1 MTPEGTEKVTSEAS
15 DQTADAVEKDST
27 PAKDTAGAEKTAAE
41 TTATG
46 KAASEKT
53 PSWKERFQK
62 AGTPRGRELTVTSI
76 DVRSAGR
83 LGLAAGCVTF
93 VVWVL
98 AWMLLWLVLA
108 VAGVWGRMNALLA
121 DIAGFGGIS
130 GWGVLGAVALVGILE
145 FFVVWGIVPL
155 VALVYNA
162 AADVLGGLKVRVAG
176 AEEAAGVPDNAAA
189 PKTPKA
195 SEEG

>member
-15 DQTADAVEKDST
+15 DQAADAVEKDSAQ
-27 PAKDTAGAEKTAAE
+27 AKDAAGVEKTAAE
-41 TTATG
+41 TTVTG
-46 KAASEKT
+46 KAASEKAT
-53 PSWKERFQK
+53 SWKAR
-62 AGTPRGRELTVTSI
+62 APRGRELTLTSI

-108 VAGVWGRMNALLA
+108 VAGVWGRMNTLLA

-130 GWGVLGAVALVGILE
+130 GWGVLGAVVLVGILE
-145 FFVVWGIVPL
+145 FFVVWGTVSL
-155 VALVYNA
+155 AALVYNA

-176 AEEAAGVPDNAAA
+176 AEDAAAVPDNAAA
-189 PKTPKA
+189 PETSTAP
-195 SEEG
+195 EEA

>member
-15 DQTADAVEKDST
+15 DQAADAVEKE
-27 PAKDTAGAEKTAAE
+27 TATE
-41 TTATG
+41 TSVTG
-46 KAASEKT
+46 KAASEKAT
-53 PSWKERFQK
+53 SWKAR
-62 AGTPRGRELTVTSI
+62 APRGRELTLTAI

-93 VVWVL
+93 AVWVL

-108 VAGVWGRMNALLA
+108 VAGVWGRMNTLLA

-155 VALVYNA
+155 TALVYNA

-176 AEEAAGVPDNAAA
+176 AADAAAAETPENVAAPETSTAPEEA
-189 PKTPKA
+189 
-195 SEEG
+195 

>member
-15 DQTADAVEKDST
+15 DQAADAVEKDSAQ
-27 PAKDTAGAEKTAAE
+27 AKDAAGVEKTAAE
-41 TTATG
+41 TTVTG
-46 KAASEKT
+46 KAASEKAT
-53 PSWKERFQK
+53 SWKAR
-62 AGTPRGRELTVTSI
+62 APRGRELTLTSI

-98 AWMLLWLVLA
+98 AWMLLWFVLA
-108 VAGVWGRMNALLA
+108 VAGVWGRMNTLLS

-130 GWGVLGAVALVGILE
+130 GWGVLGAVALVGVLE

-155 VALVYNA
+155 TALVYNA

-176 AEEAAGVPDNAAA
+176 AEDAAA
-189 PKTPKA
+189 AETPENLAAPETSKA
-195 SEEG
+195 PEEA

>member
-15 DQTADAVEKDST
+15 DQAADAVEKDSA

-41 TTATG
+41 TTVTG
-46 KAASEKT
+46 KAASEKAT
-53 PSWKERFQK
+53 SWKAR
-62 AGTPRGRELTVTSI
+62 APRGRELTLTSI

-108 VAGVWGRMNALLA
+108 VAGVWGRMNTLLA

-130 GWGVLGAVALVGILE
+130 GWGVLGAVALVGVLE

-155 VALVYNA
+155 TALVYNA
-162 AADVLGGLKVRVAG
+162 AADVLGGLKLRVAS
-176 AEEAAGVPDNAAA
+176 P
-189 PKTPKA
+189 
-195 SEEG
+195 EEGTATTVATDLSLIHI

>member
-15 DQTADAVEKDST
+15 DQAADAVEKDSAQ
-27 PAKDTAGAEKTAAE
+27 AKDAAGVEKTAAE
-41 TTATG
+41 TTVTG
-46 KAASEKT
+46 KAASEKAT
-53 PSWKERFQK
+53 SWKAR
-62 AGTPRGRELTVTSI
+62 APRGRELTLTSI

-108 VAGVWGRMNALLA
+108 VAGVWGRMNTLLA

-130 GWGVLGAVALVGILE
+130 GWGVLGAVALVGVLE

-155 VALVYNA
+155 TALVYNA
-162 AADVLGGLKVRVAG
+162 AADVLGGLKVRVASPEEG
-176 AEEAAGVPDNAAA
+176 TATTVATDYVAAPETSTTSEEA
-189 PKTPKA
+189 
-195 SEEG
+195 

>member
-1 MTPEGTEKVTSEAS
+1 MTPEGTGKVTSEAS
-15 DQTADAVEKDST
+15 DQAADAVEKDSA

-41 TTATG
+41 TTVTG
-46 KAASEKT
+46 KAASEKAT
-53 PSWKERFQK
+53 SWKAR
-62 AGTPRGRELTVTSI
+62 APRGRELTLTSI

-98 AWMLLWLVLA
+98 AWMLLWFVLA
-108 VAGVWGRMNALLA
+108 VAGVWGRMNTLLS

-130 GWGVLGAVALVGILE
+130 GWGVLGAVALVGVLE

-155 VALVYNA
+155 TALVYNA

-176 AEEAAGVPDNAAA
+176 AADVAAVTDNLAAPETSKAPEEA
-189 PKTPKA
+189 
-195 SEEG
+195 

>member
-15 DQTADAVEKDST
+15 DQAADAVEKDSA

-41 TTATG
+41 TSVTG
-46 KAASEKT
+46 KVTSENAT
-53 PSWKERFQK
+53 FWKAR
-62 AGTPRGRELTVTSI
+62 APRGRELTLTSI

-108 VAGVWGRMNALLA
+108 VAGVWGRMNTLLA

-130 GWGVLGAVALVGILE
+130 GWGVLGAVALVGVLE

-155 VALVYNA
+155 TALVYNA
-162 AADVLGGLKVRVAG
+162 AADVLGGLKLRVAG
-176 AEEAAGVPDNAAA
+176 AEEGTATTVATDYVAA
-189 PKTPKA
+189 PETSTTSDEA
-195 SEEG
+195 

>member
-15 DQTADAVEKDST
+15 DQAADAVEKDSA
-27 PAKDTAGAEKTAAE
+27 PAKDAAGAEKTVAE
-41 TTATG
+41 TSVTG
-46 KAASEKT
+46 EAASEKAT
-53 PSWKERFQK
+53 FWKAR
-62 AGTPRGRELTVTSI
+62 APRGRELTLTSI

-93 VVWVL
+93 AVWVL

-108 VAGVWGRMNALLA
+108 VAGVWGRMNSLLA

-130 GWGVLGAVALVGILE
+130 GWGVLGAVALVGVLE

-155 VALVYNA
+155 TALVYNA
-162 AADVLGGLKVRVAG
+162 AADVLGGLKLRVAG
-176 AEEAAGVPDNAAA
+176 AEDPAAA
-189 PKTPKA
+189 TDNLAAPET
-195 SEEG
+195 SEALDEA

>member
-1 MTPEGTEKVTSEAS
+1 MTPEGTEKVTSEPS
-15 DQTADAVEKDST
+15 DQAADAVEKDSA
-27 PAKDTAGAEKTAAE
+27 PAKDAAGAEKTVAE
-41 TTATG
+41 TSVTG
-46 KAASEKT
+46 EAASEKAT
-53 PSWKERFQK
+53 FWKAR
-62 AGTPRGRELTVTSI
+62 APRGRELTLTSI

-93 VVWVL
+93 AVWVL

-108 VAGVWGRMNALLA
+108 VAGVWGRMNSLLA

-130 GWGVLGAVALVGILE
+130 GWGVLGAVALVGVLE

-155 VALVYNA
+155 AALVYNA

-176 AEEAAGVPDNAAA
+176 PEEDAATAEMPDNVAAPETSETPEEA
-189 PKTPKA
+189 
-195 SEEG
+195 

>member
-15 DQTADAVEKDST
+15 DQAADAVEKET
-27 PAKDTAGAEKTAAE
+27 APAKGAAGAEKAAAE
-41 TTATG
+41 TSVTG
-46 KAASEKT
+46 KAASEKAA
-53 PSWKERFQK
+53 SWKAR
-62 AGTPRGRELTVTSI
+62 APRGRELTLTSI

-93 VVWVL
+93 AVWVL

-108 VAGVWGRMNALLA
+108 VAGVWGRMNTLLA

-155 VALVYNA
+155 AALVYNA
-162 AADVLGGLKVRVAG
+162 AADVFGGLKLRVAG
-176 AEEAAGVPDNAAA
+176 PEDAAAVPDNAVA
-189 PKTPKA
+189 PKTSKA
-195 SEEG
+195 PEEG

>member
-15 DQTADAVEKDST
+15 DQAADAVEKDSAQ
-27 PAKDTAGAEKTAAE
+27 AKDAAGVEKTAAE
-41 TTATG
+41 TTVTG
-46 KAASEKT
+46 KAASEKAT
-53 PSWKERFQK
+53 SWKAR
-62 AGTPRGRELTVTSI
+62 APRGRELTLTSI

-98 AWMLLWLVLA
+98 AWMLLWFVLA
-108 VAGVWGRMNALLA
+108 VAGVWGRMNTLLS

-130 GWGVLGAVALVGILE
+130 GWGVLGAVALVGVLE

-155 VALVYNA
+155 TALVYNA

-176 AEEAAGVPDNAAA
+176 AEDAATAEMPENVAAA
-189 PKTPKA
+189 ETSTAP
-195 SEEG
+195 EEA

>member
-1 MTPEGTEKVTSEAS
+1 MTPEGTGKVTSEAS
-15 DQTADAVEKDST
+15 DQAADAVEKDSA

-41 TTATG
+41 TTVTG
-46 KAASEKT
+46 KAASENAT
-53 PSWKERFQK
+53 SWKAR
-62 AGTPRGRELTVTSI
+62 APRGRELTLTSI

-98 AWMLLWLVLA
+98 AWMLMWLVLA
-108 VAGVWGRMNALLA
+108 VAGVWGRMNTLLA

-130 GWGVLGAVALVGILE
+130 GWGVLGAVALVGVLE

-155 VALVYNA
+155 TALVYNA
-162 AADVLGGLKVRVAG
+162 AADVLGGLKLRVASP
-176 AEEAAGVPDNAAA
+176 EEGTATTVATDYVAA
-189 PKTPKA
+189 PETSTTSDEA
-195 SEEG
+195 

>member
-15 DQTADAVEKDST
+15 DQAADAVEKDSA
-27 PAKDTAGAEKTAAE
+27 PAKDAAGTEKVATE
-41 TTATG
+41 TSVTG
-46 KAASEKT
+46 KAASEKAT
-53 PSWKERFQK
+53 SWKAR
-62 AGTPRGRELTVTSI
+62 APRGRELTLTSI

-83 LGLAAGCVTF
+83 LGLEAGGVTF

-108 VAGVWGRMNALLA
+108 VAGVWGRMNTLLA

-155 VALVYNA
+155 AALVYNA

-176 AEEAAGVPDNAAA
+176 PEDAAAAEMPENVAAPQTSKTPEEA
-189 PKTPKA
+189 
-195 SEEG
+195 

>member
-15 DQTADAVEKDST
+15 DQAADAVEKDSA

-41 TTATG
+41 TTVTG
-46 KAASEKT
+46 KAASEKAT
-53 PSWKERFQK
+53 LWKAR
-62 AGTPRGRELTVTSI
+62 APRGRELTLTSI

-108 VAGVWGRMNALLA
+108 VAGVWGRMNTLLA

-130 GWGVLGAVALVGILE
+130 GWGVLGAVALVGVLE

-155 VALVYNA
+155 TALVYNA
-162 AADVLGGLKVRVAG
+162 AADVLGGLKLRVAG
-176 AEEAAGVPDNAAA
+176 AEDAAA
-189 PKTPKA
+189 AETPENVA
-195 SEEG
+195 APETSTAPEEA

>member
-15 DQTADAVEKDST
+15 DQAADAVEKET
-27 PAKDTAGAEKTAAE
+27 APAKGAAGAEKTATEASV
-41 TTATG
+41 TG
-46 KAASEKT
+46 KAASEKAT
-53 PSWKERFQK
+53 SWKAR
-62 AGTPRGRELTVTSI
+62 APRGRELTLTSI

-98 AWMLLWLVLA
+98 AWMFLWLVLA
-108 VAGVWGRMNALLA
+108 VAGVWGRMNSLLA

-155 VALVYNA
+155 TALVYNA
-162 AADVLGGLKVRVAG
+162 AADVLGGLKLRVAG
-176 AEEAAGVPDNAAA
+176 AEDAAA
-189 PKTPKA
+189 AEMPENVAAAETSTAP
-195 SEEG
+195 EEA

>member
-15 DQTADAVEKDST
+15 DQAADAVEKDSA

-41 TTATG
+41 TSVTG
-46 KAASEKT
+46 KVTSENARF
-53 PSWKERFQK
+53 WKAR
-62 AGTPRGRELTVTSI
+62 APRGRELTLTSI
-76 DVRSAGR
+76 DVRPAGR
-83 LGLAAGCVTF
+83 PGLAAGCVTF

-108 VAGVWGRMNALLA
+108 VAGVWGRMNTLLA

-130 GWGVLGAVALVGILE
+130 GWGVLAAVALVGVLE

-155 VALVYNA
+155 TALVYNA
-162 AADVLGGLKVRVAG
+162 AADVLGGLKLRVAG
-176 AEEAAGVPDNAAA
+176 AEDAAAVPDNAAT
-189 PKTPKA
+189 PKTSKA
-195 SEEG
+195 PEEA

>member
-15 DQTADAVEKDST
+15 DQAADAVEKDSAQ
-27 PAKDTAGAEKTAAE
+27 AKDVAGAEKTV
-41 TTATG
+41 TG
-46 KAASEKT
+46 KVASENAT
-53 PSWKERFQK
+53 SRK
-62 AGTPRGRELTVTSI
+62 ARVPRGRELTLTSI

-108 VAGVWGRMNALLA
+108 VAGVWGRMNTLLA

-130 GWGVLGAVALVGILE
+130 GWGVLGAVALVGVLE

-155 VALVYNA
+155 TALVYNA
-162 AADVLGGLKVRVAG
+162 AADVLGGLKLRVAG
-176 AEEAAGVPDNAAA
+176 AEDAAAVPDNAAT
-189 PKTPKA
+189 PKTSKA
-195 SEEG
+195 PEEA

>member
-15 DQTADAVEKDST
+15 DQAADAVEKDT
-27 PAKDTAGAEKTAAE
+27 APAKDTAGAEKTV
-41 TTATG
+41 TG
-46 KAASEKT
+46 KVASENATSPKA
-53 PSWKERFQK
+53 RFQK
-62 AGTPRGRELTVTSI
+62 AGVPRGRELTVTSI

-108 VAGVWGRMNALLA
+108 VAGVWGRMNSLLA

-130 GWGVLGAVALVGILE
+130 GWGVLGAVALVGVLE

-155 VALVYNA
+155 TALVYNA
-162 AADVLGGLKVRVAG
+162 VADVLGGLKVRVADR
-176 AEEAAGVPDNAAA
+176 EDAAGVPDNAAA

-195 SEEG
+195 SEEA

>member
-15 DQTADAVEKDST
+15 DQVADAVEKDSA
-27 PAKDTAGAEKTAAE
+27 PAKDAAGAEKTAAE
-41 TTATG
+41 TTVTG
-46 KAASEKT
+46 KAASENAT
-53 PSWKERFQK
+53 SWKAR
-62 AGTPRGRELTVTSI
+62 APRGRELTLTSI

-108 VAGVWGRMNALLA
+108 VAGVWGRMNTLLA

-130 GWGVLGAVALVGILE
+130 GWGVLGAVALVGVLE

-155 VALVYNA
+155 TALVYNA

-176 AEEAAGVPDNAAA
+176 AEDAAA
-189 PKTPKA
+189 AETPENVA
-195 SEEG
+195 AAETSTAPDEA

>member
-1 MTPEGTEKVTSEAS
+1 MTPEGTGKVTSEAS
-15 DQTADAVEKDST
+15 DQAADAVEKDSA

-41 TTATG
+41 TTVTG
-46 KAASEKT
+46 KAASEKAT
-53 PSWKERFQK
+53 LWKAR
-62 AGTPRGRELTVTSI
+62 APRGRELTLTSI

-108 VAGVWGRMNALLA
+108 VAGVWGRMNTLLA

-130 GWGVLGAVALVGILE
+130 GWGVLGAVALVGVLE

-155 VALVYNA
+155 AALVYNA
-162 AADVLGGLKVRVAG
+162 AADVLGGLKLRVAG
-176 AEEAAGVPDNAAA
+176 AEDAAAVPDNAAA
-189 PKTPKA
+189 PETSEA
-195 SEEG
+195 SDEA

>member
-15 DQTADAVEKDST
+15 DQAADAVEKDSA

-41 TTATG
+41 TTVTG
-46 KAASEKT
+46 KAASEKAT
-53 PSWKERFQK
+53 LWKAR
-62 AGTPRGRELTVTSI
+62 APRGRELTLTSI

-108 VAGVWGRMNALLA
+108 VAGVWGRMNTLLA

-130 GWGVLGAVALVGILE
+130 GWGVLGAVALVGVLE

-155 VALVYNA
+155 TALVYNA
-162 AADVLGGLKVRVAG
+162 AADVLGGLKLRVAG
-176 AEEAAGVPDNAAA
+176 AEDAAAVPDNAAA
-189 PKTPKA
+189 PETSKA
-195 SEEG
+195 PEEA

>member
-15 DQTADAVEKDST
+15 DQAADAVEKDSA

-41 TTATG
+41 TSVTG
-46 KAASEKT
+46 KVT
-53 PSWKERFQK
+53 PENATFWKAR
-62 AGTPRGRELTVTSI
+62 APRGRELTLTFI

-108 VAGVWGRMNALLA
+108 VAGVWGRMNTLLA

-130 GWGVLGAVALVGILE
+130 GWGVLGAVALVGVLE

-155 VALVYNA
+155 TALVYNA
-162 AADVLGGLKVRVAG
+162 AADVLGGLKLRVADPED
-176 AEEAAGVPDNAAA
+176 AATEMPDNVAAPETSTTSEEA
-189 PKTPKA
+189 
-195 SEEG
+195 

>member
-15 DQTADAVEKDST
+15 AQAADSVEKDSA

-41 TTATG
+41 TSVTG
-46 KAASEKT
+46 KVTSENARF
-53 PSWKERFQK
+53 WKAR
-62 AGTPRGRELTVTSI
+62 APRGRELTLTSI

-108 VAGVWGRMNALLA
+108 VAGVWGRMNTLLA

-130 GWGVLGAVALVGILE
+130 GWGVLGAVALVGVLE

-155 VALVYNA
+155 TALVYNA
-162 AADVLGGLKVRVAG
+162 AADVLGGAG
-176 AEEAAGVPDNAAA
+176 QAEASAARSSS
-189 PKTPKA
+189 TR
-195 SEEG
+195 

>member
-15 DQTADAVEKDST
+15 DQAADAVEKGSA
-27 PAKDTAGAEKTAAE
+27 PAKDAAGAEKAVTG
-41 TTATG
+41 TTVTG
-46 KAASEKT
+46 KVASENAT
-53 PSWKERFQK
+53 SQK
-62 AGTPRGRELTVTSI
+62 ASAPRGRELTLTSI
-76 DVRSAGR
+76 DVHSAGR

-98 AWMLLWLVLA
+98 AWMFLWLVLA
-108 VAGVWGRMNALLA
+108 VAGVWGRMNTLLA

-130 GWGVLGAVALVGILE
+130 GWGVLGAVALVGVLE

-155 VALVYNA
+155 TALVYNA

-176 AEEAAGVPDNAAA
+176 AADAAA
-189 PKTPKA
+189 AEMPENVAAPETSKTP
-195 SEEG
+195 EEG

>member
-15 DQTADAVEKDST
+15 DQAADAVEKDSAQ
-27 PAKDTAGAEKTAAE
+27 AKDAAGIEKTAAE
-41 TTATG
+41 TTVTG
-46 KAASEKT
+46 KAASEKAT
-53 PSWKERFQK
+53 SWKAR
-62 AGTPRGRELTVTSI
+62 APRGRELTLTSI

-108 VAGVWGRMNALLA
+108 VAGVWGRMNTLLA

-130 GWGVLGAVALVGILE
+130 GWGVLGAVALVGVLE

-155 VALVYNA
+155 TALVYNA
-162 AADVLGGLKVRVAG
+162 AADVLGGLKVRVA
-176 AEEAAGVPDNAAA
+176 EPKEA
-189 PKTPKA
+189 TEA
-195 SEEG
+195 SETPENATTPETSKA

>member
-15 DQTADAVEKDST
+15 DQAADAVEKDSA

-41 TTATG
+41 TTVTG
-46 KAASEKT
+46 KPASENAT
-53 PSWKERFQK
+53 SWKAR
-62 AGTPRGRELTVTSI
+62 APRGRELTLTSI

-108 VAGVWGRMNALLA
+108 VAGVWGRMNTLLA

-130 GWGVLGAVALVGILE
+130 GWGVLGAVALVGVLE

-155 VALVYNA
+155 TALVYNA
-162 AADVLGGLKVRVAG
+162 AADVLGGLKLRVASP
-176 AEEAAGVPDNAAA
+176 EEGTATTVATDYVAA
-189 PKTPKA
+189 PETSTTSDEA
-195 SEEG
+195 

>member
-15 DQTADAVEKDST
+15 DQAADAVEKET
-27 PAKDTAGAEKTAAE
+27 APAKDAAGAEKTATEASV
-41 TTATG
+41 TG
-46 KAASEKT
+46 KVTSENAT
-53 PSWKERFQK
+53 FWKAR
-62 AGTPRGRELTVTSI
+62 APRGRELTLTSI

-108 VAGVWGRMNALLA
+108 VAGVWGRMNTLLA

-130 GWGVLGAVALVGILE
+130 GWGVLGAVALVGVLE

-155 VALVYNA
+155 TALVYNA
-162 AADVLGGLKVRVAG
+162 AADVLGGLKLRVAG
-176 AEEAAGVPDNAAA
+176 PEDAAAVPDNAVT
-189 PKTPKA
+189 PKTSKA
-195 SEEG
+195 PEEG

>member
-15 DQTADAVEKDST
+15 DQAADAVEKET
-27 PAKDTAGAEKTAAE
+27 APAKDAAGAEKAAAE
-41 TTATG
+41 TSVNG
-46 KAASEKT
+46 KAASEKAA
-53 PSWKERFQK
+53 SWKAR
-62 AGTPRGRELTVTSI
+62 APRGRELTLTFI

-83 LGLAAGCVTF
+83 LGLAAGGVTF

-108 VAGVWGRMNALLA
+108 VAGVWGRMNTLLA

-155 VALVYNA
+155 AALVYNA

-176 AEEAAGVPDNAAA
+176 PEDAATAEMPDNVAAPETSKTSEEA
-189 PKTPKA
+189 
-195 SEEG
+195 

>member
-15 DQTADAVEKDST
+15 DQAADAVEKET
-27 PAKDTAGAEKTAAE
+27 APAKDAAGAETSV
-41 TTATG
+41 TG
-46 KAASEKT
+46 KAASEKAA
-53 PSWKERFQK
+53 SWKAR
-62 AGTPRGRELTVTSI
+62 APRGRELTLTFI

-83 LGLAAGCVTF
+83 LGLAAGGVTF

-108 VAGVWGRMNALLA
+108 VAGVWGRMNTLLA

-130 GWGVLGAVALVGILE
+130 GWGVLGAVALVGVLE

-155 VALVYNA
+155 AALVYNA

-176 AEEAAGVPDNAAA
+176 PEDAATAEMPENVAAPETSTTSEEA
-189 PKTPKA
+189 
-195 SEEG
+195 

>member
-1 MTPEGTEKVTSEAS
+1 MTPEGTGKVTSEAS
-15 DQTADAVEKDST
+15 DQAADAVEKDSA

-41 TTATG
+41 TTVTG
-46 KAASEKT
+46 KAASEKAT
-53 PSWKERFQK
+53 LWKAR
-62 AGTPRGRELTVTSI
+62 APRGRELTLTSI

-108 VAGVWGRMNALLA
+108 VAGVWGRMNTLLA

-130 GWGVLGAVALVGILE
+130 GWGVLGAVALVGVLE

-155 VALVYNA
+155 TALVYNA
-162 AADVLGGLKVRVAG
+162 AADVLGGLKLRVAG
-176 AEEAAGVPDNAAA
+176 AEDAATTVATDYVAA
-189 PKTPKA
+189 PETSTT
-195 SEEG
+195 SEEA

>member
-15 DQTADAVEKDST
+15 DQAADAVEKDSA

-41 TTATG
+41 TSVTG
-46 KAASEKT
+46 KVTSENARF
-53 PSWKERFQK
+53 WKAR
-62 AGTPRGRELTVTSI
+62 APRGRELTLTSI

-108 VAGVWGRMNALLA
+108 VAGVWGRMNTLLA

-130 GWGVLGAVALVGILE
+130 GWGVLGAVALVGVLE

-155 VALVYNA
+155 TALVYNA
-162 AADVLGGLKVRVAG
+162 AADFLGALKLRVAG
-176 AEEAAGVPDNAAA
+176 AEDAAETPENVAA
-189 PKTPKA
+189 PETSKA
-195 SEEG
+195 SEEA

>member
-1 MTPEGTEKVTSEAS
+1 MTPEGTGKVTSEAS
-15 DQTADAVEKDST
+15 DQAADAVEKDSA

-41 TTATG
+41 TTVTG
-46 KAASEKT
+46 KAASEKAT
-53 PSWKERFQK
+53 LWKAR
-62 AGTPRGRELTVTSI
+62 APRGRELTLTSI

-108 VAGVWGRMNALLA
+108 VAGVWGRMNTLLA

-130 GWGVLGAVALVGILE
+130 GWGVLGAVALVGVLE

-155 VALVYNA
+155 TALVYNA
-162 AADVLGGLKVRVAG
+162 AADVLGGLKLRVAG
-176 AEEAAGVPDNAAA
+176 AEDAAAVPDNAAA
-189 PKTPKA
+189 PETSTAP
-195 SEEG
+195 EEA

>member
-15 DQTADAVEKDST
+15 DQAADAVEKDSA

-41 TTATG
+41 TSVTG
-46 KAASEKT
+46 KVTSENAT
-53 PSWKERFQK
+53 FWKAR
-62 AGTPRGRELTVTSI
+62 APRGRELTLTSI
-76 DVRSAGR
+76 DVRFAGR

-108 VAGVWGRMNALLA
+108 VAGVWGRMNTLLA

-130 GWGVLGAVALVGILE
+130 GWGVLAAVALVGVLE

-155 VALVYNA
+155 TALVYNA
-162 AADVLGGLKVRVAG
+162 AADVLGGLKLRVAG
-176 AEEAAGVPDNAAA
+176 AEDAAETPENVTTQGTSEASDEA
-189 PKTPKA
+189 
-195 SEEG
+195 

>member
-15 DQTADAVEKDST
+15 DQAADAVEKDSA

-41 TTATG
+41 TTVTG
-46 KAASEKT
+46 KAASEKAT
-53 PSWKERFQK
+53 SWKAR
-62 AGTPRGRELTVTSI
+62 APRGRELTLTSI

-108 VAGVWGRMNALLA
+108 VAGVWGRMNTLLA

-130 GWGVLGAVALVGILE
+130 GWGVLGAVALVGVLE

-155 VALVYNA
+155 TALVYNA
-162 AADVLGGLKVRVAG
+162 AADVLGGLKLRVASPEEG
-176 AEEAAGVPDNAAA
+176 TATTVATDYVAAPETSTTSEEA
-189 PKTPKA
+189 
-195 SEEG
+195 

>member
-15 DQTADAVEKDST
+15 DQAADAVEKDSA

-41 TTATG
+41 TSVTG
-46 KAASEKT
+46 KVTSENAT
-53 PSWKERFQK
+53 FWKAR
-62 AGTPRGRELTVTSI
+62 APRGRELTLTSI

-108 VAGVWGRMNALLA
+108 VAGVWGRMNTLLA

-130 GWGVLGAVALVGILE
+130 GWGVLGAVALVGVLE

-155 VALVYNA
+155 TALVYNA
-162 AADVLGGLKVRVAG
+162 AADVLGGLKLRVAG
-176 AEEAAGVPDNAAA
+176 AEDAAAVPDNAAT
-189 PKTPKA
+189 PKTSKA
-195 SEEG
+195 PEEA

>member
-1 MTPEGTEKVTSEAS
+1 MTPEGTEKVASEAS
-15 DQTADAVEKDST
+15 DQVADAVEKDSA
-27 PAKDTAGAEKTAAE
+27 PAKDAAGVEKTVTETSAA
-41 TTATG
+41 G
-46 KAASEKT
+46 KMASENAT
-53 PSWKERFQK
+53 SRRPRV
-62 AGTPRGRELTVTSI
+62 PRGRELTVTSI

-98 AWMLLWLVLA
+98 AWMLLWFVLA
-108 VAGVWGRMNALLA
+108 VAGVWGRMNSLLA

-130 GWGVLGAVALVGILE
+130 GWGVLGAVVLVGVLE

-155 VALVYNA
+155 TALVYNA

-176 AEEAAGVPDNAAA
+176 AEDVAAVPDNAAA
-189 PKTPKA
+189 PETSKA

>member
-15 DQTADAVEKDST
+15 DQAADAVEKDSA

-41 TTATG
+41 TTVTG
-46 KAASEKT
+46 KAASENAT
-53 PSWKERFQK
+53 SWKAR
-62 AGTPRGRELTVTSI
+62 APRGRELTLTSI

-108 VAGVWGRMNALLA
+108 VAGVWGRMNTLLA

-130 GWGVLGAVALVGILE
+130 GWGVLGAVALVGVLE

-155 VALVYNA
+155 TALVYNA
-162 AADVLGGLKVRVAG
+162 AADVLGGLKLRVAG
-176 AEEAAGVPDNAAA
+176 AEDAATAEMPENVAAA
-189 PKTPKA
+189 ETSTAP
-195 SEEG
+195 EEA

>member
-15 DQTADAVEKDST
+15 DQAADAVEKDSA
-27 PAKDTAGAEKTAAE
+27 PAKDAAGAEKTVAE
-41 TTATG
+41 TSVTG
-46 KAASEKT
+46 EAASEKAT
-53 PSWKERFQK
+53 SPK
-62 AGTPRGRELTVTSI
+62 ARAPRGRELTLTSI
-76 DVRSAGR
+76 DVYSAGR

-108 VAGVWGRMNALLA
+108 VAGVWGRMNTLLA

-130 GWGVLGAVALVGILE
+130 GWGVLGAVALVGVLE

-155 VALVYNA
+155 AALVYNA
-162 AADVLGGLKVRVAG
+162 AADVLGGLKLRVADP
-176 AEEAAGVPDNAAA
+176 EDAAAVPDNAAA
-189 PKTPKA
+189 PETSEA
-195 SEEG
+195 SDEA